1 MLYWVIYD
9 ITRDNARNKVAKACK
24 RAGLHRMQQSVFLG
38 RVKKKTLLRL
48 RTDFNRIVNWRTDK
62 VFFVPMN
69 EQEYKNVLRTGAK
82 RQTSLLPYPGQAHF
96 Y

>member
-1 MLYWVIYD
+1 MFYWIIYD
-9 ITRDNARNKVAKACK
+9 ISRDRTRLKVSRACQ
-24 RAGLHRMQQSVFLG
+24 RAGLHRVQKSVFLG
-38 RVKKKTLLRL
+38 KLRRKTLFAL

-69 EQEYKNVLRTGAK
+69 NDEYRQIHRTGAK
-82 RQTSLLPYPGQAHF
+82 RQTPVLPPHAQPSF